1 MMTTQHTIS
10 SLEKIQRSNL
20 RQALME
26 KHSLLAP
33 MSKKSWI
40 IRKKNPKMQ
49 SVVIDGIVC
58 YRIQTAIDKTTT
70 IINAPSGAKI
80 TVGPIVDYGFCTDYI
95 DFIGEMELK
104 MFLTSRRRY
113 DNKDFLNNGL
123 FCDRTPFIFRN
134 FFGYASE
141 DDMINDMGKNILQ
154 YLLSTGNYQV
164 VKVSTTKATL
174 SGDAAECVFD
184 IFNVSK
190 TVDITD
196 DFVNQMKSV

>member
-1 MMTTQHTIS
+1 MTTTQHTTS

-20 RQALME
+20 RKALME

-40 IRKKNPKMQ
+40 IRKKNPKME

-70 IINAPSGAKI
+70 VINAPSGAKI
-80 TVGPIVDYGFCTDYI
+80 TVGPTINYGFCTDYS
-95 DFIGEMELK
+95 DFGGEMELK
-104 MFLTSRRRY
+104 MFLASRRKYNER
-113 DNKDFLNNGL
+113 DFLNKGL

-141 DDMINDMGKNILQ
+141 DDMMNDMGKNILQ
-154 YLLSTGNYQV
+154 YLLNTGNYQV
-164 VKVSTTKATL
+164 VKVFTTKATL

-196 DFVNQMKSV
+196 EFVNQMQSV